1 MVYVI
6 KNKVRSYDCYWNETK
21 QKYTG
26 LLDATMYGE
35 ETDTLPYVKDGE
47 VISYDEV
54 IGLKESK

>member
-26 LLDATMYGE
+26 LLDATMYDDKIKSLPQVEEGE
-35 ETDTLPYVKDGE
+35 AV
-47 VISYDEV
+47 SYDEV